1 MKIIFASHNQKK
13 TEEIRSMLPSHINL
27 LNLHDLGQTEVI
39 PEEEPTIEG
48 NSAFKANWVFE
59 KYGLPCFADD
69 TGLEV
74 LALGGAPGVHSARY
88 AGEGRSDEANM
99 QKLQEN
105 LKPHKD
111 RSAQFKTVITY
122 RAEGVFEQF
131 TGLVE
136 GEIALE
142 AKGSKGFGYDPIFY
156 PEGQERTFA
165 EMELAEKNA
174 YSHRAR
180 AFSQLMNFLAK
191 Q

>member
-74 LALGGAPGVHSARY
+74 MALGGAPGVHSARY

-105 LKPHKD
+105 LKPDKD

>member
-13 TEEIRSMLPSHINL
+13 TEEIRSMLPSHFNL

-74 LALGGAPGVHSARY
+74 LALAGAPGVHSARY
-88 AGEGRSDEANM
+88 AGEVRSDDANM
-99 QKLQEN
+99 QKLLEN
-105 LKPHKD
+105 LKTHKD
-111 RSAQFKTVITY
+111 RSSQFKTVITY

-131 TGLVE
+131 TGLVK

-142 AKGSKGFGYDPIFY
+142 AKGSQGFGYDPIFF
-156 PEGQERTFA
+156 PEGQQRTFA
-165 EMELAEKNA
+165 EMELAEKNE

-180 AFSQLMNFLAK
+180 AFSQLMNFLTK

>member
-13 TEEIRSMLPSHINL
+13 TEEIRSMLPIHFNL
-27 LNLHDLGQTEVI
+27 LNLHDLGQTELI

-74 LALGGAPGVHSARY
+74 PALDGAPGVHSARY

-99 QKLQEN
+99 RKLQEN
-105 LKPHKD
+105 LTPHKD
-111 RSAQFKTVITY
+111 RTAQFKTVITY
-122 RAEGVFEQF
+122 RAQGVLKQF
-131 TGLVE
+131 TGIVK
-136 GEIALE
+136 GEIAM
-142 AKGSKGFGYDPIFY
+142 KPIGSKGFGYDPIFY
-156 PEGQERTFA
+156 PEGLKRTFG
-165 EMELAEKNA
+165 EMELVEKNE

-180 AFSQLMNFLAK
+180 AFSKLIYFLVK

>member
-180 AFSQLMNFLAK
+180 AFSQLMNFLVK

>member
-105 LKPHKD
+105 LKPDKD

>member
-13 TEEIRSMLPSHINL
+13 TEEIRSILPSHINL

>member
-105 LKPHKD
+105 LKPVKD

-165 EMELAEKNA
+165 EMELVEKNT